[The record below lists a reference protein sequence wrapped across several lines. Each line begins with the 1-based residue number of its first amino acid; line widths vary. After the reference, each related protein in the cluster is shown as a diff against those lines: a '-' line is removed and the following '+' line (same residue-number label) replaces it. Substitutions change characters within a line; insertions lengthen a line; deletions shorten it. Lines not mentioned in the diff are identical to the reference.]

1 MVRARSCA
9 SEVVMEDLVVI
20 VLLVVLAAAGFA
32 WLRLVER
39 A

>member
-1 MVRARSCA
+1 VGRREPAA
-9 SEVVMEDLVVI
+9 EVVMEDLVVI
-20 VLLVVLAAAGFA
+20 VLLVVLAAVGFA